1 MRRLLLLAALA
12 AVACGTHA
20 QKEETMAQLRERVFS
35 LAQVQTVYMDSLLMA
50 KMPGLTGHDGVENVM
65 AGPDRPSPCP
75 RTFQGDTLV
84 TSDIGWWTSGFYPGV
99 LWRVFYETGERTYW
113 ELAIKHTLPLAGLL
127 DRETDHDIGFQLMS
141 SFGPLRDFHGTS
153 DLSRYTSVFES
164 KVHSPDPSLVDE
176 ILSRGAAKLAARFVP
191 EAGVIRSW
199 NRGPWNIPVIIDN
212 MMNLELLDEAQTSPD
227 LQYEYWTIAEKH
239 ALTTLKNHFREDG
252 TVWHLVDYADDG
264 TALGKQTVQGY
275 ADDTAW
281 ARGQAWALY
290 GYARMAEARAQWA
303 EPEVHFQP
311 FYDAAAK
318 LETWLLENLP
328 EDGIPYWDF
337 SQSDYK
343 DASAGA
349 IIACGL
355 LKMWGLRGRSDDDP
369 ALAMAERILRTLAS
383 PEYLAEPR
391 TNGGFLLKHSVGN
404 IPGHSEVDV
413 PLTYAD
419 YYFLEAL
426 TQYPVSATSLNNN

>member
-1 MRRLLLLAALA
+1 MFGLA
-12 AVACGTHA
+12 
-20 QKEETMAQLRERVFS
+20 RVQ
-35 LAQVQTVYMDSLLMA
+35 AVYMDSLLTE
-50 KMPGLTGHDGVENVM
+50 G
-65 AGPDRPSPCP
+65 RCP

-99 LWRVFYETGERTYW
+99 LWTIYEETKDPQIR
-113 ELAIKHTLPLAGLL
+113 ELAIKYTLPLAELL

-141 SFGPLRDFHGTS
+141 SFGKMMRHTIPSGVWFSANELAATPAEPGDSLYPLTV
-153 DLSRYTSVFES
+153 LA
-164 KVHSPDPSLVDE
+164 
-176 ILSRGAAKLAARFVP
+176 RGADKLAARFVP

-199 NRGPWNIPVIIDN
+199 DWGPWNIPVIIDN
-212 MMNLELLDEAQTSPD
+212 MMNLELLKFGGHSDIADKHTVT
-227 LQYEYWTIAEKH
+227 TIQ
-239 ALTTLKNHFREDG
+239 NHFREDG
-252 TVWHLVDYADDG
+252 TACHLVDYDDDG
-264 TALGKQTVQGY
+264 TVLGRQTVQGY

-290 GYARMAEARAQWA
+290 GFVKMAEHSDSELFKRTAW
-303 EPEVHFQP
+303 
-311 FYDAAAK
+311 K
-318 LETWLLENLP
+318 LEQWILENLP

-337 SQSDYK
+337 SQRDYK

-355 LKMWGLRGRSDDDP
+355 LELWGLRDRLDDDP
-369 ALAMAERILRTLAS
+369 ALATAERILRTLAS

-404 IPGHSEVDV
+404 LPGGTEIDV

-426 TQYPVSATSLNNN
+426 ALLPR

>member
-1 MRRLLLLAALA
+1 MLLLAAFA
-12 AVACGTHA
+12 AVSCSARA
-20 QKEETMAQLRERVFS
+20 PKEESMAQLRERVFS
-35 LAQVQTVYMDSLLMA
+35 LAQVQAVYMDSLLMA
-50 KMPGLTGHDGVENVM
+50 KMPGQAGHDGEVNVM
-65 AGPDRPSPCP
+65 AGPDRPSLCP

-99 LWRVFYETGERTYW
+99 LWQIYGETADTLFRQ
-113 ELAIKHTLPLAGLL
+113 LAVKHTLPLAGLL
-127 DRETDHDIGFQLMS
+127 DRETDHDIGFQLMC
-141 SFGPLRDFHGTS
+141 SFGKMVKDCHFERSREISPEAVLAHGA
-153 DLSRYTSVFES
+153 D
-164 KVHSPDPSLVDE
+164 
-176 ILSRGAAKLAARFVP
+176 KLAARFVP

-199 NRGPWNIPVIIDN
+199 NWGAWNIPVIIDN
-212 MMNLELLDEAQTSPD
+212 MMNLELLMAYGDREV
-227 LQYEYWTIAEKH
+227 AEKH
-239 ALTTLKNHFREDG
+239 ALTTAKNHFREDG
-252 TVWHLVDYADDG
+252 TTFHLVDYADDG
-264 TALGKQTVQGY
+264 SVLGQQTVQGY
-275 ADDTAW
+275 ADDSAW

-290 GYARMAEARAQWA
+290 GYAMMALKEK
-303 EPEVHFQP
+303 EVGNKDLTDTF
-311 FYDAAAK
+311 FGVAAK
-318 LETWLLENLP
+318 LEDWLYAHLP

-337 SQSDYK
+337 SQSDYR

-355 LKMWGLRGRSDDDP
+355 LKLWDLQGRQADDP

-404 IPGHSEVDV
+404 LPGHSEVDV

-426 TQYPVSATSLNNN
+426 IRYPVPATSLNNN

>member
-1 MRRLLLLAALA
+1 
-12 AVACGTHA
+12 
-20 QKEETMAQLRERVFS
+20 MAQLRERVFS

-50 KMPGLTGHDGVENVM
+50 KMPGQAGHDGGVNVM
-65 AGPDRPSPCP
+65 AGPDRPSLCP

-99 LWRVFYETGERTYW
+99 LWMVYEQTGDETFRD
-113 ELAIKHTLPLAGLL
+113 LAVKHTLPLAGLL

-141 SFGPLRDFHGTS
+141 SFGKMARDCHSEPLGG
-153 DLSRYTSVFES
+153 EGI
-164 KVHSPDPSLVDE
+164 SPDT
-176 ILSRGAAKLAARFVP
+176 ILAHGADKLAGRFIP
-191 EAGVIRSW
+191 EAGIIRSW
-199 NRGPWNIPVIIDN
+199 NWGAWNIPVIIDN
-212 MMNLELLDEAQTSPD
+212 MMNLELLM
-227 LQYEYWTIAEKH
+227 EYGDREIAEKH
-239 ALTTLKNHFREDG
+239 ALTTARNHFREDG
-252 TVWHLVDYADDG
+252 TTFHLVDYADDG
-264 TALGKQTVQGY
+264 TVLGRQTVQGY
-275 ADDTAW
+275 ADDSAW

-290 GYARMAEARAQWA
+290 GYAMMAMEEKKAGNRDLADT
-303 EPEVHFQP
+303 
-311 FYDAAAK
+311 FYGVAAK
-318 LETWLLENLP
+318 LEDWLYAHLP

-355 LKMWGLRGRSDDDP
+355 LKLWDLQGRQADDP

-426 TQYPVSATSLNNN
+426 RNYRWIEKTE